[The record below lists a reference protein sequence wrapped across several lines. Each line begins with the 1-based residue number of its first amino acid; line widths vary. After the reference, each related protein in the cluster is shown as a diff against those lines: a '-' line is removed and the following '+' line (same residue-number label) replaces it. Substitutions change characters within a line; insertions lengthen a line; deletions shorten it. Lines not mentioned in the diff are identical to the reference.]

1 MIAAEKR
8 RPRRWGRW
16 LLLLAL
22 AGAALLAKGYWNATR
37 DPVIRS
43 ASVEVGDWP
52 AGQGPLRILLLS
64 DAHVAGPD
72 MPPAR
77 LERIVGD
84 LNRLKPDLVLIAGDL
99 VSERRVATHIYTPA
113 EVVAPLGGLK
123 APLGVVVAPG
133 NHDHWF
139 RPDALR
145 SELEKRG
152 IRVLQNEAV
161 KLGPL
166 VVGGVDDDFSGHDDV
181 PGTFAAME
189 RIGPGVPLLLTH
201 SPDVVPDLPRPVAAV
216 FAGHT
221 HCGQIRFPFAGALT
235 YVSRYGDRFACGD
248 IDDKGQR
255 VFVGAG
261 LGTSLLPLRFNTPPD
276 AWLITLKPK
285 VAAR

>member
-16 LLLLAL
+16 LLLLVL

-37 DPVIRS
+37 DPLIRT
-43 ASVEVGDWP
+43 ATVEVDGWP
-52 AGQGPLRILLLS
+52 VGQGPLKILLLS
-64 DAHVAGPD
+64 DIHVAGPD

-77 LERIVGD
+77 LVRIVGD

-99 VSERRVATHIYTPA
+99 VSERRGATHIYTPA
-113 EVVAPLGGLK
+113 EVVAPLGGLR

-145 SELEKRG
+145 GELEKRG
-152 IRVLQNEAV
+152 LRVLQNEAV

-166 VVGGVDDDFSGHDDV
+166 VVGGVDDDYSGHDDI
-181 PGTFAAME
+181 PATLAAMD
-189 RIGPGVPLLLTH
+189 RLGPGVPLLLTH
-201 SPDVVPDLPRPVAAV
+201 SPDIVPSLPRPVAAV

-221 HCGQIRFPFAGALT
+221 HCGQIRFPFVGALT

-248 IDDKGQR
+248 IDDRGQR

-276 AWLITLKPK
+276 AWLVTLTPK
-285 VAAR
+285 AASR